1 MNSLSLAVRALLA
14 AKVRA
19 LLTTLGILIGT
30 AAVVVVVALGTG
42 ARARIGAEI
51 ANIGTAAVFVFPDT
65 GMRGGTRSGTA
76 GLSDG
81 DATAIRVDASAVS
94 GVTVWNTLRA
104 RVHSAYDSYKTS
116 VMGVD
121 QEYFQVRGFA
131 LADGRGF
138 TESEV
143 RSKAKVVVIG
153 ATVRRELFG
162 TEPAVGQWLRLGRH
176 AYRVIGLLSEKG
188 RTPFEDQDDRV
199 IMPIGTWRSRV
210 SPAAGTRVQLIMAS
224 ARTTAHTTRA
234 EEQIRTILR
243 ERHHLGPD
251 SPDDFVVRSQEGFR
265 KAQDAILDMVTGL
278 LGAVALVALFIGGVG
293 VMNIMLVS
301 VAERTREVG
310 IRMSIGAREGDIL
323 LQFLVEALLLTT
335 SGGVLG
341 IGVAALVS
349 RALASAL
356 GWSLRLDGGAVVIAL
371 STSVLLG
378 LVFGI
383 LPARRAARLD
393 PVEAIRQG

>member
-1 MNSLSLAVRALLA
+1 MTSLAVAIRALLA
-14 AKVRA
+14 ARVRA

-42 ARARIGAEI
+42 ARERIGAEI

-65 GMRGGTRSGTA
+65 GMRSGSRPGAAALTE
-76 GLSDG
+76 G
-81 DATAIRVDASAVS
+81 DAAAIRTDASAVH
-94 GVTVWNTLRA
+94 GVTVWSTLRA
-104 RVHSAYDSYKTS
+104 RVHSAYDSYKTG

-121 QEYFQVRGFA
+121 QEYFSVRGFS
-131 LADGRGF
+131 LAEGRGF
-138 TESEV
+138 SDSEV
-143 RSKAKVVVIG
+143 RAKAKVVVIG
-153 ATVRRELFG
+153 TTVRRELFG
-162 TEPAVGQWLRLGRH
+162 QEPAVGQWLRIGRH
-176 AYRVIGLLSEKG
+176 AYRVVGLLSEKG

-199 IMPIGTWRSRV
+199 LMPIGTWRSRL
-210 SPAAGTRVQLIMAS
+210 SPAAGQRVQLIMAS

-243 ERHHLGPD
+243 QRHRLGD
-251 SPDDFVVRSQEGFR
+251 ELPDDFVVRSQEGFR

-278 LGAVALVALFIGGVG
+278 LGAVAAVALFIGGVG

-310 IRMSIGAREGDIL
+310 IRMSIGARESDIM

-335 SGGVLG
+335 VGGALG
-341 IGVAALVS
+341 IGLAGIVS
-349 RALASAL
+349 SALASSL
-356 GWSLRLDGGAVVIAL
+356 GWSLRLDGAAIGIATL
-371 STSVLLG
+371 TSVLVG

-393 PVEAIRQG
+393 PVEALRQG